1 MPTLYATFDDAL
13 DAERAAGALFDHGIA
28 RRDLT
33 ITSKR
38 VSTIRADDTE
48 AALVG
53 DNEGW
58 PPAGSRAIA
67 DRKRAVK
74 IDQDQADIDYR
85 AADHAEQ
92 TAKRGISITTARDVG
107 IGAIKG
113 SVVGLIGATI
123 ITILWEMPPPGAGIT
138 SGLLLAVQ
146 VLAVGMIAGAIG
158 GGVFGLLTDQG
169 SVRPRSRRHRNG
181 MQAITRRFKVS
192 RPVTLAVTVS
202 PSDSVIAEARR
213 LVCKYHASSIDMS

>member
-28 RRDLT
+28 RRNLT

-48 AALVG
+48 AALIG
-53 DNEGW
+53 ENEGW
-58 PPAGSRAIA
+58 PPAGARAIA

-74 IDQDQADIDYR
+74 IDQDQADVDYR

-113 SVVGLIGATI
+113 SVVGLIGATMV
-123 ITILWEMPPPGAGIT
+123 TFLWAMPPPGGGIA
-138 SGLLLAVQ
+138 SGLLLAFQ
-146 VLAVGMIAGAIG
+146 VLAVGLVAGAIG
-158 GGVFGLLTDQG
+158 GSVFGLLTDQG
-169 SVRPRSRRHRNG
+169 SERPRASLDRNG
-181 MQAITRRFKVS
+181 MRAVTRRLKVS
-192 RPVTLAVTVS
+192 RPVTLAVTVAT
-202 PSDSVIAEARR
+202 SDSVIAEARR